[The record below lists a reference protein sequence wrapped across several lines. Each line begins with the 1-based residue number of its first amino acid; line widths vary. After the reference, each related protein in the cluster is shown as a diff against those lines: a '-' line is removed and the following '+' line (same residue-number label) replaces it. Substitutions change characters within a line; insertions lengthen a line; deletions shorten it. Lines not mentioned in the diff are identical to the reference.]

1 MRHDFL
7 DRYSR
12 LGSPLHR
19 LPAGLKLAA
28 GLAVVL
34 VTVLLP
40 GVAWGWFVAM
50 TFSLAAAV
58 VLSRVPVAFV
68 FHRLLW
74 LEPFVLGVSLL
85 ALLQPDGLRV
95 FGTLVIKSTIC
106 LLTMIVVS
114 SVTPFVDLLQVLRR
128 LRVPFILVT
137 TLALLYRYLFVLVD
151 EAQRIER
158 ARASRTL
165 APSRRRTWRL
175 LGSALG
181 MLFVR
186 SSERAERVYAAML
199 ARGWR

>member
-12 LGSPLHR
+12 LDSPVHR
-19 LPAGLKLAA
+19 LPAGLKLVV
-28 GLAVVL
+28 GLALVVAT
-34 VTVLLP
+34 VTVS
-40 GVAWGWFVAM
+40 GSEWRWF
-50 TFSLAAAV
+50 AAV
-58 VLSRVPVAFV
+58 AGALVGVMVVSRLPIGF
-68 FHRLLW
+68 LLRRMLL

-95 FGTLVIKSTIC
+95 FTTLVVKSTLC
-106 LLTMIVVS
+106 LLTMILLS
-114 SVTPFVDLLQVLRR
+114 STTPFVDLLHVLRR
-128 LRVPFILVT
+128 LRVPAILVT

-158 ARASRTL
+158 ARASRTVV
-165 APSRRRTWRL
+165 PSRRRTWRL
-175 LGSALG
+175 LGSGLG

-186 SSERAERVYAAML
+186 SSERAERIYDAML

>member
-1 MRHDFL
+1 M
-7 DRYSR
+7 
-12 LGSPLHR
+12 HR

-28 GLAVVL
+28 GLALVL
-34 VTVLLP
+34 VTVTIP
-40 GVAWGWFVAM
+40 GAGWGWNIAM
-50 TFSLAAAV
+50 AITLV
-58 VLSRVPVAFV
+58 VVVMISRVPVGFV
-68 FHRLLW
+68 FRRLLL

-85 ALLQPDGLRV
+85 AVLQPNGLHV
-95 FGTLVIKSTIC
+95 FTTLVIKSTLC

-114 SVTPFVDLLQVLRR
+114 GTTPFVDLLRVLRR
-128 LRVPFILVT
+128 LRVPAILVT

-151 EAQRIER
+151 EAQRIET

-186 SSERAERVYAAML
+186 SSERAERIYAAML